1 MTITMTTLELKLG
14 ANRGKPRIWIEGKAL
29 LASGFAPGLPF
40 HASFAPGRIV
50 LTLGALAGAKSR
62 TVSGK
67 MRASGP
73 HPIIDINTIEIF
85 FALPGVARIS
95 LEMGEGIITI
105 LPASL

>member
-1 MTITMTTLELKLG
+1 MTTTMTTLELKLG
-14 ANRGKPRIWIEGKAL
+14 SNRGKPRIWIEGKAL

-40 HASFAPGRIV
+40 HASFEPARIT
-50 LTLGALAGAKSR
+50 LALGALPGVKSR

-67 MRASGP
+67 IRASGP

-95 LEMGEGIITI
+95 VEMGDGIITI
-105 LPASL
+105 SPASL